1 MNHVNQNINGKNLIL
16 KRNLEYNN
24 CWRSCIA
31 SCFATCYAIKHGN
44 TEVIENTFKKYRYSV
59 NTSDIGIKKVSQSI
73 KESHKQRVYAIRGIP
88 YCPGKPFLI
97 LSADFSLSSSPL
109 PLSSSPSLYLPHI
122 IPHFYIEKIQKKRR
136 KALLLFF
143 ISPHSSAVPKET
155 PAPF

>member
-24 CWRSCIA
+24 CWHSCIA

-73 KESHKQRVYAIRGIP
+73 KEPHKQRVYAICGVSYTTRT
-88 YCPGKPFLI
+88 
-97 LSADFSLSSSPL
+97 LSSPVAY
-109 PLSSSPSLYLPHI
+109 SSNHKPPD
-122 IPHFYIEKIQKKRR
+122 
-136 KALLLFF
+136 
-143 ISPHSSAVPKET
+143 
-155 PAPF
+155 